1 MNTVVKCDGVSRVYA
16 DEVAPVHA
24 LRNVDFRL
32 EPGEFVSLAGP
43 SGSGKSTLLHVI
55 GALDEPTEGSIE
67 VDGVSLDGLKAR
79 ELSDLRLEKIGFVF
93 QAYNLIPVLT
103 ARENVEFIMQL
114 QGIDSGARRERAE
127 EALSS
132 LDLGELADRRPNE
145 MSGGQQQRVAI
156 ARAIVT
162 NPVLLLADEP
172 SANLDTSTT
181 KELCELLTRVNKER
195 GVTILTATHDPL
207 VMGYAARQVT
217 LRDGEITDEQRA
229 TPEAT

>member
-1 MNTVVKCDGVSRVYA
+1 MNTVVKCDGVAHVYA

-24 LRNVDFRL
+24 LRNVDFHL

-67 VDGVSLDGLKAR
+67 VDGVSLDGLRAR

-172 SANLDTSTT
+172 SANLDTNTT
-181 KELCELLTRVNKER
+181 KELCELLTRVKKER
-195 GVTILTATHDPL
+195 GVTILTAPHDPL